1 MNTTATTPILE
12 RLSAL
17 GDETRTRILALLERS
32 EMTVSELC
40 SVLQIAQ
47 PNISRHL
54 KTLTSEGWIEATIG
68 AFETNAESLEAVKNA
83 SELVCDEFRLRHS
96 QDQLEIDGSLLLKG
110 IGRGD

>member
-1 MNTTATTPILE
+1 MADTANIDFGTNRNWYWEAGLAEVRFQALVDGQPILC
-12 RLSAL
+12 R
-17 GDETRTRILALLERS
+17 
-32 EMTVSELC
+32 V
-40 SVLQIAQ
+40 
-47 PNISRHL
+47 
-54 KTLTSEGWIEATIG
+54 SEGWIEATIG